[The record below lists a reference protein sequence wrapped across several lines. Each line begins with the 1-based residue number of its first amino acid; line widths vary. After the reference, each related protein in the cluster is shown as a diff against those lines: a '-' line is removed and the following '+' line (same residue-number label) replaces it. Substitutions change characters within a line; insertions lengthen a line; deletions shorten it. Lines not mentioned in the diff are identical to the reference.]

1 MEIVLPSA
9 QEYALQNSEQQD
21 DLLRE
26 LHEHTLSHHP
36 EAHMISGPLQG
47 QLLTMISQMIRPKR
61 ILEIGTFTG
70 YSALCLAKGLAEDG
84 MLHTI
89 EKREADAATANL
101 FFKKS
106 DFANKITLHI
116 GNALEVISNLEESW
130 DLVFVDADK
139 TGYTT
144 YYEYLIDRVHP
155 NCWLLFDNVFFH
167 GDVLKENI
175 QGKNGKAIHEF
186 NQHVSSDLR
195 VEKLMLTV
203 RDGLTL
209 VRKK

>member
-1 MEIVLPSA
+1 MEIVLPLA

-21 DLLRE
+21 ELLRE
-26 LHEHTLSHHP
+26 IHEHTLTHHP
-36 EAHMISGPLQG
+36 EAHMISGPVQG

-70 YSALCLAKGLAEDG
+70 YSALCLAKGLTEDG

-89 EKREADAATANL
+89 EKREADAATADF

-106 DFANKITLHI
+106 PLVNRITLHV
-116 GNALEVISNLEESW
+116 GNALEIIPSLKESW
-130 DLVFVDADK
+130 DLIFVDADK
-139 TGYTT
+139 TGYKT
-144 YYEYLIDRVHP
+144 YYEYLIDSVHP

-186 NQHVSSDLR
+186 NQHLSSDHR

>member
-1 MEIVLPSA
+1 MEIVLPLA
-9 QEYALQNSEQQD
+9 QDYALQNSEQQD

-26 LHEHTLSHHP
+26 IHEHTLAHHP

-47 QLLTMISQMIRPKR
+47 QLLTMISQMIQPKR

-70 YSALCLAKGLAEDG
+70 YSAICLAKGLTEDG

-89 EKREADAATANL
+89 EKREADATRADV

-106 DFANKITLHI
+106 PFAKKICLHI
-116 GNALEVISNLEESW
+116 GEALEVIPNLNESW
-130 DLVFVDADK
+130 DLIFVDADK
-139 TGYTT
+139 TGYKK
-144 YYEYLIDRVHP
+144 YYEYLIEKVNP
-155 NCWLLFDNVFFH
+155 NCWFLFDNVFFH

-186 NQHVSSDLR
+186 NQYLSTDNR
-195 VEKLMLTV
+195 VEKVMLTI

>member
-9 QEYALQNSEQQD
+9 QDYALQNSEQQD
-21 DLLRE
+21 DLLKDI
-26 LHEHTLSHHP
+26 HEHTLAHHP
-36 EAHMISGPLQG
+36 EAHMISGPQQG

-70 YSALCLAKGLAEDG
+70 YSALCLAKGLTEDG

-89 EKREADAATANL
+89 EKREADAATANR

-106 DFANKITLHI
+106 PLVNRITLHV
-116 GNALEVISNLEESW
+116 GNALEIIPSLKESW
-130 DLVFVDADK
+130 DLIFVDADK
-139 TGYTT
+139 TGYKT
-144 YYEYLIDRVHP
+144 YYEYLIDSVHP

-175 QGKNGKAIHEF
+175 QGKNGRAIHEF
-186 NQHVSSDLR
+186 NQHLSSDHR